1 MMSERAIEIVKHINS
16 MIQGTLAVYFYDF
29 EIGYDDD
36 CIDEV
41 NTQLTNQGYFVIIDK
56 DPIHQF
62 DTKVHKLKTYRRITV
77 SVSKSIT
84 RL

>member
-1 MMSERAIEIVKHINS
+1 MSERTIDIVKHINS

-41 NTQLTNQGYFVIIDK
+41 ATQLQNQGYFVIVEK
-56 DPIHQF
+56 DLIQQF
-62 DTKVHKLKTYRRITV
+62 DTKVHKLKTYRRMTV

-84 RL
+84 R